1 MTFKFATITNN
12 LKVLFDGEETAV
24 ELNRYFKNALYT
36 PVANDRVCFL
46 YDEKTKVYVLVGK
59 VVK

>member
-1 MTFKFATITNN
+1 MKFRFAIITND
-12 LKVLFDGEETAV
+12 LKVLFDGEEIPV

-36 PVANDRVCFL
+36 PTSGDRVCFL
-46 YDEKTKVYVLVGK
+46 YDEKTKVHILIGK

>member
-1 MTFKFATITNN
+1 MTFKFATITED
-12 LKVLFDGEETAV
+12 LKVVFDGEETAID
-24 ELNRYFKNALYT
+24 LNRYFKNALYV
-36 PVANDRVCFL
+36 PVAGDRVCFL